1 MKLQQSKSK
10 GKENMNNTREKKI
23 KWKNAQMPEMNV
35 KNVKGVT
42 YLTYPAF
49 EGVEGIVHGFS
60 TRLGGVSQ
68 GIYTSMNLSFT
79 RGDEESAVKENYRRI
94 ADAIGFSLDDL
105 VTLIRLI
112 QRMCGR

>member
-10 GKENMNNTREKKI
+10 GKENMNDTREKKI

-49 EGVEGIVHGFS
+49 EGVEGIVYAPWRCEPG
-60 TRLGGVSQ
+60 
-68 GIYTSMNLSFT
+68 NLHFY
-79 RGDEESAVKENYRRI
+79 EPELHKRR
-94 ADAIGFSLDDL
+94 
-105 VTLIRLI
+105 
-112 QRMCGR
+112 